1 MLLHAA
7 TIARH
12 DVIVFKQAIA
22 TQAALAA
29 QSLDD
34 SGICHEAIPSQDDG
48 KAQGLPSK
56 SPGDAANPC
65 PICLGLTS
73 AHAMAASAVP
83 VLRVPQAFIALAF
96 APHDRQSARPAGF
109 RLPPNRGPP
118 SYA

>member
-22 TQAALAA
+22 TQAALVA

-34 SGICHEAIPSQDDG
+34 SGICHEAIPAREDG
-48 KAQGLPSK
+48 KAQSLPGK

-65 PICLGLTS
+65 PICLGLAS
-73 AHAMAASAVP
+73 AHAMAASAAP
-83 VLRVPQAFIALAF
+83 VLRVPQASIALAF
-96 APHDRQSARPAGF
+96 ARHDRQPARPARL

-118 SYA
+118 SNA